1 MDRTSQAILKLLVS
15 PFLLFVCLG
24 PAVVGA
30 LIVFSAT
37 EYGGA
42 LYRYAEPVYGRN
54 DVVPGVDG
62 LALVTIFVAVALVSG
77 SLGWTLMLLE
87 GLSRPR
93 PIDHLRRCAY
103 LYVSF
108 VVLGALQVPEYAKA
122 DRLPGYPGPEFQ
134 SQVLWIGILC
144 AILVDALVL
153 SARRLRR
160 GRATLEVGA

>member
-1 MDRTSQAILKLLVS
+1 MGRTGRVILKLLVS

-24 PAVVGA
+24 PAIVGA
-30 LIVFSAT
+30 LLVFSAT

-62 LALVTIFVAVALVSG
+62 MALVTIFVVVALVSG
-77 SLGWTLMLLE
+77 SLSWALVLVE

-93 PIDHLRRCAY
+93 PMDHLRRCAY

-108 VVLGALQVPEYAKA
+108 VVLGALQVPEYAQA
-122 DRLPGYPGPEFQ
+122 NRLPGYPGPEFQ
-134 SQVLWIGILC
+134 SQVLWLGILC
-144 AILVDALVL
+144 AILLDALVL
-153 SARRLRR
+153 LGRRLRQR
-160 GRATLEVGA
+160 RAALEVGA